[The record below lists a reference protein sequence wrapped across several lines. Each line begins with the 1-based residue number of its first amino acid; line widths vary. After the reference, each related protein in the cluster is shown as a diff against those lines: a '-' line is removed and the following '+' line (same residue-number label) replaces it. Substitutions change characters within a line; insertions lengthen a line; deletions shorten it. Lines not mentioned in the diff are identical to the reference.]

1 MRQVISSGLVASLR
15 FERPWRGRGG
25 RALLAGTGQ
34 SHSLVARPS
43 LVLGMRRKPLQ
54 PRHPAGGRD
63 CREIRSEVRAA
74 ARPHRW

>member
-15 FERPWRGRGG
+15 FERPWRGGGG

-54 PRHPAGGRD
+54 PRHPEGGRD